1 MDALT
6 KTRNRLGLRQLFGLL
21 LCLLLCGFAIA
32 AKAALFSPSQAE
44 VKTLTS
50 TKVWENDAVPAAAQP
65 SAIVDGLSL
74 FVVGLAL
81 LLLRN
86 KLTEAEQ
93 RVDPPSDVP
102 ADSISLWFTPY
113 LAVRPPPTA

>member
-1 MDALT
+1 MHALT
-6 KTRNRLGLRQLFGLL
+6 KTRSRQGLRQLFGLL

-32 AKAALFSPSQAE
+32 AKTALFSPRQAQ

-50 TKVWENDAVPAAAQP
+50 TKVWENGAVPAAAQT
-65 SAIVDGLSL
+65 STIADGLSL

-86 KLTEAEQ
+86 KLSEAED
-93 RVDPPSDVP
+93 RVDRSSEAP